1 MSNLNSQ
8 PKSLEKQSFLPR
20 IINTSLI
27 LWMQE
32 NQTKDFSNLSQL
44 SSLSEDQRV
53 DVIYPMALNF
63 IKTTKAEV
71 LKNLSESRPS
81 LSFIFTYTP
90 NETELKERALKLA
103 KYIASFI

>member
-44 SSLSEDQRV
+44 SSLSEDQ
-53 DVIYPMALNF
+53 D
-63 IKTTKAEV
+63 
-71 LKNLSESRPS
+71 
-81 LSFIFTYTP
+81 
-90 NETELKERALKLA
+90 
-103 KYIASFI
+103 